1 MRSVMQIELK
11 IDDDADENQ
20 RWQVMRSLLNEVGL
34 RDDFQE
40 EFKEHRTA
48 VVSLLQEAEFDYDLF
63 YTKLSSSSLT
73 SDEKKLLETDLM
85 RKKVKKM
92 CDDVRNILDD
102 MPLDKVK
109 TEGRKIVA
117 LSYVH
122 VAGLSITDYA
132 VLVTGSKNLTTFR
145 LRTKTDSFKH
155 STEACQEVYKK
166 LFPLT
171 KKVHEVKM
179 PEGAGKMNAFLA
191 VEDKIFAFEKSS
203 EKPSDEKSSETCSSN
218 PVFVGQ
224 IIGNRWFSTLWK
236 ENRVEMV
243 MLVVSGLLAFLLF
256 WGTPYLTTP
265 VANRLAGLFG
275 SWRDTDMIF
284 SSWINTGMVYEPHKI
299 DSTYISYIRSSL
311 ERLDTGFLVAFITL
325 LIQLFTKGWQLSWG
339 KGIKWKL
346 SD

>member
-1 MRSVMQIELK
+1 MQIELS
-11 IDDDADENQ
+11 IIDDDDADENQ

-34 RDDFQE
+34 RDNFQE
-40 EFKEHRTA
+40 EFKEHRTE

-73 SDEKKLLETDLM
+73 PDGKKLLESDLM
-85 RKKVKKM
+85 RKKVEKM

-102 MPLDKVK
+102 MPPEKRK
-109 TEGRKIVA
+109 TEGHKIVA
-117 LSYVH
+117 LTH
-122 VAGLSITDYA
+122 IHIAGVAITDYA
-132 VLVTGSKNLTTFR
+132 FLVTGSNSPNIFR
-145 LRTKTDSFKH
+145 LRTKTDAFKH
-155 STEACQEVYKK
+155 STEACQEVYNK

-171 KKVHEVKM
+171 RKKHGVKM
-179 PEGAGKMNAFLA
+179 QEGAGKVRARIK
-191 VEDKIFAFEKSS
+191 VENSIFAFETQS
-203 EKPSDEKSSETCSSN
+203 PAPT
-218 PVFVGQ
+218 FVGQ

-265 VANRLAGLFG
+265 VAKLLAFLFG
-275 SWRDTDMIF
+275 SWQHTDMVF
-284 SSWINTGMVYEPHKI
+284 ESWINTTMAHKTYKI
-299 DSTYISYIRSSL
+299 DLTYISYIRSSL

-325 LIQLFTKGWQLSWG
+325 SIQLFTKGWQLSWG
-339 KGIKWKL
+339 KDIKWKL